1 MRNGIKRRVGAISH
15 LSERT
20 KTLYIY
26 GFGEYIGDEIP
37 YEAVGFFADV
47 AKQQKHK
54 VPKIMLDNGKIIY
67 GCECWWGDD
76 VEVKKIVNELKE
88 KGYKIVYVD
97 IDRERDEFKR
107 NCLRNKEE

>member
-1 MRNGIKRRVGAISH
+1 
-15 LSERT
+15 
-20 KTLYIY
+20 
-26 GFGEYIGDEIP
+26 
-37 YEAVGFFADV
+37 
-47 AKQQKHK
+47 
-54 VPKIMLDNGKIIY
+54 MLDNGKIIY